1 MSCLAGVHTVE
12 NLSNKRLPVMTRL
25 VHGLPPV
32 GLKSSQTFQPE
43 IRLFSVIDEDFL
55 VAMTLSSNTTAVLP
69 LPLPSNLKLQY
80 ASNMTYLSTTK
91 EFMRLKERCESL
103 SQHFEDRIM
112 VHDIAIPKDLRINGA
127 DLKQKI
133 IINKP
138 VMHQQPMPNAA
149 FMTRKFNDDYD
160 EIEQI
165 YDYVRG
171 FAPLP
176 KTARGW
182 RYEPTQSSPTKN
194 TIASPARSTE
204 DESANS
210 SDMTPPE
217 PPPIETLPSRLKQS
231 DLIFSPP
238 PWGMAVVQTISHP
251 PTVQAKPEAKKRQRH
266 SASSAEKSTPNS
278 SGAGG
283 AQQNNSSL
291 SSTAAPSTTANRFVK
306 SANYK
311 SIQGGNSTVN
321 YRQRLFRSNR
331 SSKADL
337 FSNSAQASTAPN
349 SSSMFQ
355 MRYKSMTN
363 LAQVVQQH
371 HHASGNEYDTLNS
384 SNSGGKT
391 SGSSTRHQQPEKRS
405 RKLSRPKSLTNLV
418 WGSTR
423 DRSASRQSLN
433 GPDMDPMRRLEPGVF
448 GGLGNRRLD
457 YHGHHHG
464 HPASAGVFAN
474 GKKLGS
480 SKKIG
485 TLYL

>member
-1 MSCLAGVHTVE
+1 
-12 NLSNKRLPVMTRL
+12 MTRL

-32 GLKSSQTFQPE
+32 GLKSSQAFQPE
-43 IRLFSVIDEDFL
+43 IRLFSVIEEDFL

-69 LPLPSNLKLQY
+69 LPLPANLKLQH
-80 ASNMTYLSTTK
+80 ATNMTYLSTTK

-138 VMHQQPMPNAA
+138 VVIHNMPNAG

-182 RYEPTQSSPTKN
+182 RYEPQSSPTKN
-194 TIASPARSTE
+194 SVASPARSTE

-238 PWGMAVVQTISHP
+238 PWGMAVVQTQMISNSSNS
-251 PTVQAKPEAKKRQRH
+251 VKPEAKKRQRH
-266 SASSAEKSTPNS
+266 SASSAEKSNN
-278 SGAGG
+278 
-283 AQQNNSSL
+283 AQQSSL
-291 SSTAAPSTTANRFVK
+291 SSTAAPSTAVAAAANRFVK

-311 SIQGGNSTVN
+311 SIQSGSNGNSTVN

-337 FSNSAQASTAPN
+337 FSNQTTAAAAN
-349 SSSMFQ
+349 SSSMFH

-371 HHASGNEYDTLNS
+371 HAGGGNEYDTLNS

-423 DRSASRQSLN
+423 DKSASRQSLN

-457 YHGHHHG
+457 YHGHHH
-464 HPASAGVFAN
+464 HPGSAGVFAN